1 MNQNENNFDFISVIK
16 NIENGGKDEL
26 MDFSI
31 VEPRSER
38 DIQPLIFNEEE
49 NQSETNDTT
58 IKNEQLLTFLNE
70 NHGIELICPYVG
82 RRRLRKHFKIK
93 RRSFE
98 RKNKD
103 SNLLINK

>member
-82 RRRLRKHFKIK
+82 RRRLRKYFKIK

-98 RKNKD
+98 RKNKA
-103 SNLLINK
+103 SILLINK